1 MKSLIRF
8 LLSLLGIK
16 SPPPAAPKSGPP
28 SDNDSEPAQL
38 TNNRVL
44 VLVYDPPMDD
54 SGKKL
59 SEQQNW
65 HHAEEIAA
73 GFMGDILKTSGGM
86 LHYQIVQRIDVDEF
100 PALTD
105 GFQYTPQSY
114 LDVLRGVTPPH
125 APQTADY
132 PSILNRFKI
141 LERVA
146 RNEIDEIW
154 IFAFPYAGFY
164 ESIMGG
170 PGAFWC
176 NAPPLHGT
184 EASQRRFVVMGFS
197 FERYTG
203 EMLEAF
209 GHRAES
215 IMSAVFEKAQGA
227 ANLWS
232 RFTRYDKTSP
242 GKAAVGTVHY
252 APNSTR
258 DYEWDNQ
265 TFVKSECYDWLNNFP
280 DFKGDV
286 RNVNAAE
293 WGNGE
298 IRAHHQWWLSHLPKV
313 AGRRNGIHNNWWQY
327 IGNANNVPTQLDK

>member
-1 MKSLIRF
+1 MKSLINF

-16 SPPPAAPKSGPP
+16 SPPPAPPKPVPVPDS
-28 SDNDSEPAQL
+28 DSEPAQL
-38 TNNRVL
+38 TVNRVL

-59 SEQQNW
+59 SAQQSW
-65 HHAEEIAA
+65 HHTEELAA
-73 GFMGDILKTSGGM
+73 GFMTDILNVSGGK

-105 GFQYTPQSY
+105 GFQYTPESY
-114 LDVLRGVTPPH
+114 LDVLRGITPPH
-125 APQTADY
+125 PSQTVDY
-132 PSILNRFKI
+132 LSILNRFKI

-146 RNEIDEIW
+146 RGEIDEVW
-154 IFAFPYAGFY
+154 VFAFPYAGFY

-176 NAPPLHGT
+176 NAPPLKNT
-184 EASQRRFVVMGFS
+184 DLSQRRFVVMGFS
-197 FERYTG
+197 LERYIG

-215 IMSAVFEKAQGA
+215 IMTRTFEKTMDA
-227 ANLWS
+227 ANLWD
-232 RFTRYDKTSP
+232 RFTRYDKILP

-258 DYEWDNQ
+258 DYEWDNP
-265 TFVKSECYDWLNNFP
+265 TFVRSECYDWLNNFP
-280 DFKGDV
+280 NFKGDV
-286 RNVNAAE
+286 RSVNATE

-298 IRAHHQWWLSHLPKV
+298 IRAHHLWWLNHLPKA
-313 AGRRNGIHNNWWQY
+313 AGRKNGIHNNWWQY
-327 IGNANNVPTQLDK
+327 IGNANNVVVQADQ